1 MLELTG
7 VHIEAAGR
15 VLVQDLTARVAPGE
29 VLAVMGDSGSGK
41 SSLLA
46 YLCGALAPG
55 LSGHGEIRLF
65 DIAIDRLPTVR
76 RRVAILFQDDLLFPH
91 MSVQD
96 NLLFALPVGDL
107 QGRNASRR
115 QRLALAHGA
124 LAEAGL
130 EGFGERLPH
139 TLSGGQRARV
149 SVLRALLAEPRAV
162 LLDEP
167 FSRLDAAL
175 RERFR
180 AFVFERIRALQIP
193 AVLVTHDPMDVPAG
207 ARCIRLAPEPE
218 HA

>member
-15 VLVQDLTARVAPGE
+15 VLMRDLTARVAPGE

-46 YLCGALAPG
+46 YLCGTLAPG
-55 LSGHGEIRLF
+55 LTGRGDVRLF
-65 DIAIDRLPTVR
+65 GAAIHTLPTAQ

-91 MSVQD
+91 LSVLD
-96 NLLFALPVGDL
+96 NLLFALPG
-107 QGRNASRR
+107 GSGASRS
-115 QRLALAHGA
+115 QRLAQANKA

-130 EGFGERLPH
+130 EGYGERLPH

-149 SVLRALLAEPRAV
+149 SVLRALLSEPRAL

-180 AFVFERIRALQIP
+180 AFVFERIRAQRIP
-193 AVLVTHDPMDVPAG
+193 AVLVTHDSLDVPAG
-207 ARCIRLAPEPE
+207 ARCMRLTPQAE